1 MGRSFTSPEESARA
15 PYLGEPGVLVDVLS
29 FVDRGLQLLQ
39 DASAARQRSRQSR
52 KLPPS
57 CKPEEQSLCA
67 AESIPGQWSAFQSAA
82 ECEKCN

>member
-1 MGRSFTSPEESARA
+1 MIGGVSS
-15 PYLGEPGVLVDVLS
+15 YLGEPGVLVHVLS

-39 DASAARQRSRQSR
+39 DTSAARQRSRQAR

-57 CKPEEQSLCA
+57 CKSEEQSLCA
-67 AESIPGQWSAFQSAA
+67 AESIPGHFSTHV